1 MFAQS
6 KIKPLINCNLGLSV
20 QTKFFLK
27 NKNIIGRVNATV
39 KKYLAQV
46 ICNTGRSALKYLAKP
61 SIIGSITQ
69 AKRLKI
75 IAFINVGYMLIKVF

>member
-1 MFAQS
+1 MLAHS

-27 NKNIIGRVNATV
+27 KKNITGKVNATV

-46 ICNTGRSALKYLAKP
+46 IWKKEISELKYLAIV
-61 SIIGSITQ
+61 SIKGSIAQ
-69 AKRLKI
+69 ANKL
-75 IAFINVGYMLIKVF
+75 